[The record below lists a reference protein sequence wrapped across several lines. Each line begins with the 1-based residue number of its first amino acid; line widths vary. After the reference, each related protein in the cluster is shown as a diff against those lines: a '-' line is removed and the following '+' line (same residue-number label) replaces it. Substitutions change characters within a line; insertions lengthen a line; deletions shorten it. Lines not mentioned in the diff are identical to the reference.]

1 MGFKSTVLRPWANQ
15 VSRQIGKWS
24 SNALKEQEEVL
35 TQLIEKGKQT
45 QFGQDH
51 DFSNIYTY
59 DDYKKHVPV
68 RDYEGLKP
76 YIDRIVA
83 GESAILWLMRD

>member
-51 DFSNIYTY
+51 DFSNIY
-59 DDYKKHVPV
+59 
-68 RDYEGLKP
+68 
-76 YIDRIVA
+76 
-83 GESAILWLMRD
+83 